1 MRTLLLARSE
11 NEPAESEGTL
21 LLMSFGDL
29 KSGTIF
35 RVNSDTSHDD
45 VGVSECNNPHVAMN
59 TFMLAFAFFFIFQ
72 RMSAMMCFQSAAKT
86 VLP

>member
-1 MRTLLLARSE
+1 
-11 NEPAESEGTL
+11 
-21 LLMSFGDL
+21 MSFGDL

-59 TFMLAFAFFFIFQ
+59 TFMLAFAFFSF
-72 RMSAMMCFQSAAKT
+72 SKE
-86 VLP
+86 